1 MKREPNEAELKSRE
15 RIIKIINENCNGSQ
29 AEFAQRVGIGKSS
42 VSQYV
47 NGRNFP
53 SNVRAGQIA
62 HAFGLNPM
70 WVMGFDVPKH
80 ASPAEMRQARLQKI
94 VDSMTSITENE
105 MRRQAL
111 YRIADLL
118 DGISD
123 SGVAMLIDYAEVLA
137 SSKKYKK

>member
-15 RIIKIINENCNGSQ
+15 RVIKLINEYCNGSQ

-47 NGRNFP
+47 NGKNFP

-70 WVMGFDVPKH
+70 WVMGFDAPKH
-80 ASPAEMRQARLQKI
+80 ASPAEMRQAAIQKI
-94 VDSMTSITENE
+94 VDGMMSAMDNE

-111 YRIADLL
+111 YQIGELL
-118 DGISD
+118 DKISD
-123 SGVAMLIDYAEVLA
+123 SGVAMLLDYAEVLA
-137 SSKKYKK
+137 ESKKYRK

>member
-80 ASPAEMRQARLQKI
+80 ASPAEMHRERLSRM
-94 VDSMTSITENE
+94 VDNLMEFTDNQ

-111 YRIADLL
+111 YKIAEFL
-118 DGISD
+118 DHISD
-123 SGVAMLIDYAEVLA
+123 DGVAMLVDYAEVLA